1 MLIAFYICSVFLF
14 VISHYFFKRWVNPC
28 SVYVIIWFAIVTL
41 YNLNLIYYAP
51 LISVTYR
58 YIIVFEIAISLG
70 LFLGNKFALRFS
82 NKKSIAFSNS
92 DDFDDRKFNSVL
104 DKAIIVTAVLS
115 SISIIPNFIIVVR
128 KYGISDIM
136 SNVASIYQAREAG
149 EIDYVNYFSPIIFV
163 TLVLMSIR
171 IKKYGFKSYF
181 LFVYL
186 LAVINALSFGGRNYI
201 VYTIILATTPIL
213 IYRDNVIQQTFF
225 KKYRTRI
232 LVFIALAGSGYV
244 LYLINY
250 QRAINTVISPYIS
263 PVMANLVKINY
274 SFYKTFQYLTEP
286 LAYLNSYLKDPYY
299 SFGGNTFSFWYKQI
313 NRFGF
318 DIPRIESLPFRNIPM
333 SCNVGTYITELII
346 DFGNVFSVFVIFI
359 FGFLMGRFYCR
370 SLKNQYDVEAISL
383 TSLLYISII
392 LSFFMWH
399 VRGTNMWIATIISII
414 VGRVIS
420 SKSKN
425 TFSEIR

>member
-128 KYGISDIM
+128 KYGISDII

-149 EIDYVNYFSPIIFV
+149 EIVYVNYFSPIIF
-163 TLVLMSIR
+163 L
-171 IKKYGFKSYF
+171 F
-181 LFVYL
+181 L
-186 LAVINALSFGGRNYI
+186 S
-201 VYTIILATTPIL
+201 AT
-213 IYRDNVIQQTFF
+213 NF
-225 KKYRTRI
+225 
-232 LVFIALAGSGYV
+232 
-244 LYLINY
+244 
-250 QRAINTVISPYIS
+250 
-263 PVMANLVKINY
+263 
-274 SFYKTFQYLTEP
+274 E
-286 LAYLNSYLKDPYY
+286 
-299 SFGGNTFSFWYKQI
+299 
-313 NRFGF
+313 
-318 DIPRIESLPFRNIPM
+318 
-333 SCNVGTYITELII
+333 
-346 DFGNVFSVFVIFI
+346 
-359 FGFLMGRFYCR
+359 
-370 SLKNQYDVEAISL
+370 
-383 TSLLYISII
+383 
-392 LSFFMWH
+392 
-399 VRGTNMWIATIISII
+399 
-414 VGRVIS
+414 
-420 SKSKN
+420 
-425 TFSEIR
+425 